1 MAEQSAHQ
9 KYEFKRKL
17 EGLRDKKGR
26 GTELVSL
33 YIPHDK
39 QISDVTS
46 QLRDEHGQAAN
57 IKSKMTKTNVQ
68 GALESLLSRLRY
80 IKKAPE
86 NGIIFFT
93 GAVDVG
99 ANKTNME
106 TTMVEPPEPITSY
119 KYHCDS
125 LFYLQPL
132 EDMLR
137 DKKTYGLLV
146 LDRREA
152 TVGLLTGKHI
162 ESFRHLT
169 SNVPGKQ
176 RKGGQS
182 AHRFQQLRL
191 IAIHDFY
198 KRIGNAAS
206 EVFMTV
212 DHNDFE
218 GVLIGGPSPTKE
230 EFESGKFFHHE
241 IEKKIIGLF
250 DAAYTDESGLS
261 ELVNAAGD
269 RLADLDLMV
278 EKKAMKRF
286 FTELVS
292 DSGKAT
298 YGAEAVKANL
308 DVGAVDVLL
317 LSEDLRAEKD
327 IIKCESCNYET
338 SVTREYKPGGKIEP
352 PGNCPKCGSFLRV
365 VEKVDVVDEL
375 SGMCDQMG
383 TEVTFISTDFDEGA
397 QLMNA
402 FGGIAAILRYS
413 TGI

>member
-17 EGLRDKKGR
+17 EALRDKKGR

-33 YIPHDK
+33 YIPYDK

-46 QLRDEHGQAAN
+46 QLRNEHGQAAN
-57 IKSKMTKTNVQ
+57 IKSKVTRTNVQ

-80 IKKAPE
+80 LNKAPE
-86 NGIIFFT
+86 NGIVYFT

-106 TTMVEPPEPITSY
+106 TTILEPPEPIVTY

-125 LFYLQPL
+125 SFYLETL

-152 TVGLLTGKHI
+152 TVGLLVGKHI
-162 ESFRHLT
+162 ESYRHLT

-191 IAIHDFY
+191 IAINEFY
-198 KRIGNAAS
+198 KRIGDAAS
-206 EVFMTV
+206 EVFLTI
-212 DHNDFE
+212 DHKDFE

-230 EFESGKFFHHE
+230 EFQAGEYMHHE

-250 DAAYTDESGLS
+250 DVAYTDESGLS
-261 ELVNAAGD
+261 ELMNAASEK
-269 RLADLDLMV
+269 LSDLDLMV
-278 EKKAMKRF
+278 EKKLMQRF
-286 FTELVS
+286 FVELVS
-292 DSGKAT
+292 DSGKT
-298 YGAEAVKANL
+298 SYG
-308 DVGAVDVLL
+308 
-317 LSEDLRAEKD
+317 
-327 IIKCESCNYET
+327 
-338 SVTREYKPGGKIEP
+338 IE
-352 PGNCPKCGSFLRV
+352 
-365 VEKVDVVDEL
+365 
-375 SGMCDQMG
+375 Q
-383 TEVTFISTDFDEGA
+383 I
-397 QLMNA
+397 
-402 FGGIAAILRYS
+402 
-413 TGI
+413 

>member
-17 EGLRDKKGR
+17 EALKKKKGR

-33 YIPHDK
+33 YIPYDK

-46 QLRDEHGQAAN
+46 QLRNEHGQAAN
-57 IKSKMTKTNVQ
+57 IKSKVTRTNVQ

-80 IKKAPE
+80 LNRAPE
-86 NGIIFFT
+86 NGIVYFT

-106 TTMVEPPEPITSY
+106 TTILEPPEPIITY

-125 LFYLQPL
+125 SFYLETL

-152 TVGLLTGKHI
+152 TVGLLVGKHI
-162 ESFRHLT
+162 ESYRHLT

-206 EVFMTV
+206 EVFLTI
-212 DHNDFE
+212 DHKDFE

-230 EFESGKFFHHE
+230 EFQAGEYLHHE
-241 IEKKIIGLF
+241 IEKKIVGLF
-250 DAAYTDESGLS
+250 DVAYTDESGLS
-261 ELVNAAGD
+261 ELMNAASD
-269 RLADLDLMV
+269 TLSDLDLMV
-278 EKKAMKRF
+278 EKNLMQRF
-286 FTELVS
+286 FVELVS
-292 DSGKAT
+292 DSGKT
-298 YGAEAVKANL
+298 SYGIEQIRANL
-308 DVGAVDVLL
+308 EVGAVDVLL
-317 LSEDLRAEKD
+317 ISEDLRAEKD
-327 IIKCESCNYET
+327 IIKCSSCEYET
-338 SVTREYKPGGKIEP
+338 TSIHEWKPGETGEAV
-352 PGNCPKCGSFLRV
+352 GNCPKCGSPLEI

-375 SGMCDQMG
+375 SEMCDQMG
-383 TEVTFISTDFDEGA
+383 TEVAFISTDFEEGS

-402 FGGIAAILRYS
+402 FGGMAAILRYS

>member
-17 EGLRDKKGR
+17 EALRDKKGR

-33 YIPHDK
+33 YIPYDK

-46 QLRDEHGQAAN
+46 QLRNEHGQAAN
-57 IKSKMTKTNVQ
+57 IKSKVTRTNVQ

-80 IKKAPE
+80 LNKAPE
-86 NGIIFFT
+86 NGIVYFT

-106 TTMVEPPEPITSY
+106 TTILEPPEPIITY

-125 LFYLQPL
+125 SFYLETL

-152 TVGLLTGKHI
+152 TVGLLVGKHI
-162 ESFRHLT
+162 ESYRHLT

-198 KRIGNAAS
+198 KRIGDAAS
-206 EVFMTV
+206 EVFLTV
-212 DHNDFE
+212 DHKDFE

-230 EFESGKFFHHE
+230 EFEAGEFLHHE
-241 IEKKIIGLF
+241 IEKKVVGLF
-250 DAAYTDESGLS
+250 DVAYTDESGLS
-261 ELVNAAGD
+261 ELMNAASEK
-269 RLADLDLMV
+269 LSDLDLMV
-278 EKKAMKRF
+278 EKKLMQRF
-286 FTELVS
+286 FVELVS
-292 DSGKAT
+292 DSGKT
-298 YGAEAVKANL
+298 SYGIEQIRANL
-308 DVGAVDVLL
+308 VVGAVDVLL
-317 LSEDLRAEKD
+317 ISEDLRAEKD
-327 IIKCESCNYET
+327 IIKCGSCDYET
-338 SVTREYKPGGKIEP
+338 TSIHKWKPGDAGEA
-352 PGNCPKCGSFLRV
+352 PGTCPKCGSILEV
-365 VEKVDVVDEL
+365 VKKVDVVDEL
-375 SGMCDQMG
+375 SEMCDQMG
-383 TEVTFISTDFDEGA
+383 TEVAFISTDFEEGS

-402 FGGIAAILRYS
+402 FGGMAAILRYS